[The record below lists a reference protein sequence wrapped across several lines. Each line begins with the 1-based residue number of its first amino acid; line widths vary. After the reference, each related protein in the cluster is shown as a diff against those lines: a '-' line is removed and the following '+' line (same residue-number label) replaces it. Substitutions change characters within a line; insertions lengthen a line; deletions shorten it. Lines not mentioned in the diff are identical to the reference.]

1 MLNSQAEETA
11 RLDLSHQ
18 KEKARREELEA
29 ENMKL
34 SEAVDSL
41 KAEKTEGFDLNDKVS
56 EV

>member
-41 KAEKTEGFDLNDKVS
+41 KAEKTEGLDLNDKVS